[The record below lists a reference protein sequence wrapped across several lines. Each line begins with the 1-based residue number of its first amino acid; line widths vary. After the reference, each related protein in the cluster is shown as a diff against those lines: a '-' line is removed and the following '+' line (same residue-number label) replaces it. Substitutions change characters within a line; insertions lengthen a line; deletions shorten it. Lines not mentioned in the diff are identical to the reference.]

1 MTEDENNYTDCEKI
15 LDGHSLWRRIM
26 PEQVIYDENLK
37 RNRPSSAAFENCAD
51 GDPMSVFWQE
61 FHIENGLTID
71 HILKGH
77 ESFFVASFRAGL
89 ARELKQI
96 LHHDPL
102 DASENLDAQPA
113 HVLVV
118 GDKPKKGFSKK
129 VAKDSSWVIET
140 PAKADA
146 V

>member
-1 MTEDENNYTDCEKI
+1 MKI
-15 LDGHSLWRRIM
+15 SNEIGFKRCVRKLRRWRSD
-26 PEQVIYDENLK
+26 V
-37 RNRPSSAAFENCAD
+37 S
-51 GDPMSVFWQE
+51 FWQE